1 MSDNSLSRNDID
13 QSLTDSDLT
22 YLAKN
27 SSSLVIERTSK
38 RSYADNPEYG
48 TGNTNLVV
56 NFQTGVD
63 YVDGR
68 NSYLRMVVEPNKL
81 TNDKISWGYG
91 TVLNLIDTVTIKSR
105 SGTVLGRTERVNLLQ
120 YYETKYKNSY
130 SYFGSTVGGVQ
141 AEGGGMASGLLGYSD
156 GLTGDTLG
164 PSREYNIPLHLIHSF
179 FDQENLLP
187 SMVMKGM
194 RLEITLADASTAF
207 KVTDGTPIA
216 PTYVVRNVWASLD
229 SYRLTDDAMR
239 KLNDM
244 SREAEG
250 LVLQYHDYEQS
261 RFTRP
266 VGVNNVSTEVR
277 KTVSMANEAFLVT
290 RIETNINDKAKDSF
304 LAQPL
309 TDGDRYQWR
318 VGSMYL
324 PQTELQ
330 GQAAWYANACYCKGQ
345 LKSREQPFVKYEH
358 TLAPTIP
365 TFTSTA
371 SAGGGYAISCVDLDR
386 YWLDLSGLAINNS
399 VTLNA
404 NMEYSDA
411 SAAGE
416 LDLFLKHT
424 RRIAVYNDNIIVM
437 D

>member
-68 NSYLRMVVEPNKL
+68 NSYLKLTLEPNKL
-81 TNDKISWGYG
+81 TNTFMTWGNG
-91 TVLNLIDTVTIKSR
+91 SVLNLIDTVTVKSR

-120 YYETKYKNSY
+120 YYETKYKNSW
-130 SYFGSTVGGVQ
+130 SYFGDGVAGATSQGLGMGG
-141 AEGGGMASGLLGYSD
+141 GLLGYSRAA
-156 GLTGDTLG
+156 TTLPG
-164 PSREYNIPLHLIHSF
+164 SVDYNIPLHFIHSF

-207 KVTDGTPIA
+207 KVTASPPESA
-216 PTYVVRNVWASLD
+216 VPPTYVVRNVWASLD

-290 RIETNINDKAKDSF
+290 RIEANINDKAKDSF

-330 GQAAWYANACYCKGQ
+330 GQAAWYANVCYCKGQ
-345 LKSREQPFVKYEH
+345 LKSREQPFVRFSHAE
-358 TLAPTIP
+358 LAVP

-371 SAGGGYAISCVDLDR
+371 SAGGGFAVACVDLDR

-424 RRIAVYNDNIIVM
+424 RRIAVYNENIVVL

>member
-68 NSYLRMVVEPNKL
+68 NSYLKLTLEPNKL
-81 TNDKISWGYG
+81 TNTAMTWGNG
-91 TVLNLIDTVTIKSR
+91 SVLNLIDTVTVKSR

-120 YYETKYKNSY
+120 YYETKYKNSW
-130 SYFGSTVGGVQ
+130 SYFGDGVSGATSQGVGM
-141 AEGGGMASGLLGYSD
+141 GGGLLGYSRNAI
-156 GLTGDTLG
+156 TL
-164 PSREYNIPLHLIHSF
+164 PASIEYNIPLHFIHSF

-187 SMVMKGM
+187 SMVMKGL

-207 KVTDGTPIA
+207 KVSGGVAIA

-266 VGVNNVSTEVR
+266 IGVNNVSTEVR

-290 RIETNINDKAKDSF
+290 RIETNINDKLKDSF
-304 LAQPL
+304 LAQGL

-318 VGSMYL
+318 VGSMYI

-330 GQAAWYANACYCKGQ
+330 GKAAWYANMCYCKGQ
-345 LKSREQPFVKYEH
+345 LKSREQPFVRYSH
-358 TLAPTIP
+358 SDPAVP
-365 TFTSTA
+365 TFTSTDGN
-371 SAGGGYAISCVDLDR
+371 AGGGFAISCVDLNR

-404 NMEYSDA
+404 NMEYSNA
-411 SAAGE
+411 TVAGE

-424 RRIAVYNDNIIVM
+424 RRLAVYNDNIIVLE
-437 D
+437 

>member
-1 MSDNSLSRNDID
+1 MDNSLSRNDIE

-38 RSYADNPEYG
+38 RSYSDNPEYG
-48 TGNTNLVV
+48 SGNPNLVV

-63 YVDGR
+63 YIDGR
-68 NSYLRMVVEPNKL
+68 NSYLRLLVEP
-81 TNDKISWGYG
+81 DKKDNTTISWGYG
-91 TVLNLIDTVTIKSR
+91 TVLNLIDTVTVKSR

-120 YYETKYKNSY
+120 FYETKYNNSY
-130 SYFGSTVGGVQ
+130 SYFGSTKSGDTTQ
-141 AEGGGMASGLLGYSD
+141 GGGMASGLLGYSD
-156 GLTGDTLG
+156 GLVGDTLG
-164 PSREYNIPLHLIHSF
+164 PSREYNIPLHFIHSF
-179 FDQENLLP
+179 FDQHNLLP
-187 SMVMKGM
+187 SQVMKGM

-207 KVTDGTPIA
+207 VVAGGIQA
-216 PTYVVRNVWASLD
+216 PTYTVRNAWASLD

-244 SREAEG
+244 SRETEG
-250 LVLQYHDYEQS
+250 LVLQYYDFEQS

-290 RIETNINDKAKDSF
+290 RLEANINDKFKDSF
-304 LAQPL
+304 LAQEL
-309 TDGDRYQWR
+309 TAGDRYQWR

-330 GQAAWYANACYCKGQ
+330 GQAAWYANVCYCKGQ

-358 TLAPTIP
+358 TLAATVP

-371 SAGGGYAISCVDLDR
+371 AAGGGYAIACVDLDR

-404 NMEYSDA
+404 NMEYSVVA
-411 SAAGE
+411 AAGE

-424 RRIAVYNDNIIVM
+424 RRVAVYDNNIIVLE
-437 D
+437 